1 SHWSTSKIPS
11 YTKSVSW
18 QHHPVIN
25 NNIAHEWTLARIAS
39 ELLMSPSLLK
49 KKLREE
55 ETSYSQLLTECRMQ
69 RALQLIVIHGFSIKR
84 VAVSCGY
91 HSVSYFIYVFRNYYG
106 MTPTEYQE
114 RSAQRLSNRDSAASI
129 VAQGNFYGTDRSAEG
144 IRL

>member
-1 SHWSTSKIPS
+1 
-11 YTKSVSW
+11 
-18 QHHPVIN
+18 
-25 NNIAHEWTLARIAS
+25 EWTLARIAS

>member
-1 SHWSTSKIPS
+1 
-11 YTKSVSW
+11 
-18 QHHPVIN
+18 IN

-129 VAQGNFYGTDRSAEG
+129 VAQGNFYGTDCSAEG